1 MRRRRFL
8 AAWGTV
14 AATVTGSVSEIEHRI
29 RTRVYGAISA
39 DEVELQIA
47 ETNAPVDGGEQL
59 DVTLE
64 VENTGE
70 TAVRPE
76 IEAYLEGERTLTIE
90 TTVDAGETETLEDFS
105 FRAPPVVSDDT
116 VTIRFETAGDAV
128 EETVD
133 VLATE
138 TLDSEQT
145 SPDSEIT
152 VQPETTVHFEVDA
165 DLLGA
170 YGGRTRWFVDG
181 EFAGQS
187 FGPWNS
193 AYYSHRG
200 VDHWQTTF
208 ESPGTREVAAAVIG
222 TDETRRATWTVEVT
236 DDGPDAPVIEETD
249 PADESIE
256 FVRGESTEL
265 TLEVAYPDGELERVV
280 WWLGHADVILGE
292 SDVSGTED
300 VATLELDRACYGCPI
315 VTWVFGTDG
324 TTASES
330 PWVIDEV
337 VDEPEPE
344 LELTILETNDPVDA
358 GALLE
363 VTAELEN
370 RGTTDVT
377 QEVEL
382 IVGHDPEQ
390 VDAESVSVDGDASE
404 TVDLEFE
411 TATVRRTQA
420 FPARVETEDA
430 SDEVT
435 VEVIGEDEFG
445 IGVEILETNAPV
457 QTGER
462 LEVAAELE
470 NPHDTALS
478 REVQLVVGH
487 DPDVVETT
495 LVTLEPGERE
505 FLPME
510 YETAVVEQPQQ
521 FPVRVESEVDADEV
535 SVFVYVDDPPVLVS
549 ILETNDPIAAGDVLE
564 VAAEVENPTD
574 STTTDR
580 IELVVGHDPEL
591 VDDAAVEL
599 EGGESE
605 TVDLEFETATVPRT
619 QEFPVYVESDGDRDS
634 RTVRVI
640 GTEDEEVTI
649 GFSDCTQAEAVGE
662 FEADDELTVETL
674 FVDSAGVGNAH
685 YGLTFG
691 DDVDAPFSGT
701 VRFEVGDEFRI
712 DDGAEAVVVELPAA
726 GFGATIGTVFY
737 NWLEDDEIRAGN
749 PHDCVDE
756 RRPERPSIDLED
768 VSPGEDTHE
777 VTFASENPNDLE
789 LQGGAFVEGT
799 TDDNP
804 PPIEPGTQTFTV
816 AWSPESDD
824 ERLVW
829 EVDLGQYLYD
839 ETLRA
844 ETDLASEYDPTPTAT
859 LTVDDQ
865 AGDGETLL
873 VDEATAT
880 VAFHLE
886 AEYDDETTT
895 SEEFEAES
903 TIETYGF
910 ELDPPLEDDATV
922 EVRVRD
928 AETDEELA
936 AETIE
941 YTLDLEAPTV
951 EVAALDAPDA
961 IDAGETLEVT
971 AELENVGEETATQE
985 IALDVGAQ
993 EAVDTESIELAG
1005 GEAES
1010 ISLSHGT
1017 DPDDTGEVTIT
1028 VRSEDDE
1035 ATAQV
1040 TLEQP
1045 LEEASFAVTNVDAP
1059 AEAVVGDEV
1068 DVDATL
1074 ENEGEAAGEA
1084 TVSLEIDGQQAVDPQ
1099 SLSLDG
1105 GESAS
1110 VAFVYETTDDDVGD
1124 RTITVGTED
1133 DTASVTLTV
1142 LEAAPDDTLEEPA
1155 DDPPEEESPEPDPPD
1170 EEPPD
1175 EDPPEPPDEDPNGEP
1190 PEPEPPDEDPPEPE
1204 SPGEDSPEPPEP
1216 DPSPEGSS
1224 STAEPENEE

>member
-236 DDGPDAPVIEETD
+236 DEGIGAPVVEGTD

-265 TLEVAYPDGELERVV
+265 ALDVAYPDGELDRVI
-280 WWLGHADVILGE
+280 WWLGHADVILDE
-292 SDVSGTED
+292 SAVSGTED

-315 VTWVFGTDG
+315 VTWVFGADG

-330 PWVIDEV
+330 PWVIDEI
-337 VDEPEPE
+337 VDDPEPA
-344 LELTILETNDPVDA
+344 LDVTILETNDPVDT
-358 GALLE
+358 GETLE
-363 VTAELEN
+363 VTAALEN
-370 RGTTDVT
+370 RGESEVT
-377 QEVEL
+377 REVDL
-382 IVGHDPEQ
+382 IVGHDPEL
-390 VDAESVSVDGDASE
+390 VDTESVAVDGDASE

-435 VEVIGEDEFG
+435 VEVIGEEAVG
-445 IGVEILETNAPV
+445 IDVEILETNAPV
-457 QTGER
+457 RTGER
-462 LEVAAELE
+462 LEVAVGLG

-487 DPDVVETT
+487 DPDVVEATT
-495 LVTLEPGERE
+495 VTLEPGDRE
-505 FLPME
+505 FLTMG
-510 YETAVVEQPQQ
+510 YETAVVERPQQ
-521 FPVRVESEVDADEV
+521 FPVRVESEVDADEE
-535 SVFVYVDDPPVLVS
+535 SVFVYVDDPPLLVS
-549 ILETNDPIAAGDVLE
+549 ILETNDPVAAGDVLE
-564 VAAEVENPTD
+564 VTAEVENPAE
-574 STTTDR
+574 STVGGR

-605 TVDLEFETATVPRT
+605 LIDLEFETATVPRT
-619 QEFPVYVESDGDRDS
+619 QEFPVYVESDGDRAT

-649 GFSDCTQAEAVGE
+649 GFPDCTQAEAVGG
-662 FEADDELTVETL
+662 FEPGDELTVETL

-691 DDVDAPFSGT
+691 DDVDAPFTGT
-701 VRFEVGDEFRI
+701 VRFEIGEEFRI
-712 DDGAEAVVVELPAA
+712 DDGGEAVVVELPAA
-726 GFGATIGTVFY
+726 GFGATVGTAFY
-737 NWLEDDEIRAGN
+737 NWFEDDEIRERN

-768 VSPGEDTHE
+768 VSPGEEAHE
-777 VTFASENPNDLE
+777 VTFAAENPNDLE
-789 LQGGAFVEGT
+789 LQGGAYVEGT
-799 TDDNP
+799 TDDDP
-804 PPIEPGTQTFTV
+804 PRLEPGTQTFTA
-816 AWSPESDD
+816 AWTPESDD

-829 EVDLGQYLYD
+829 EIDLGQYLYD

-844 ETDLASEYDPTPTAT
+844 ETDPAGEYDPTPTAT

-880 VAFHLE
+880 VAFRLE
-886 AEYDDETTT
+886 AEYDDEATT

-903 TIETYGF
+903 TIEAYD
-910 ELDPPLEDDATV
+910 LDLEPPLEDDATV
-922 EVRVRD
+922 AVRVRD

-936 AETIE
+936 AEPIE
-941 YTLDLEAPTV
+941 Y
-951 EVAALDAPDA
+951 ALDREPPAVEITALDTADA
-961 IDAGETLEVT
+961 IEAGEPLEVT

-1005 GEAES
+1005 GETETT
-1010 ISLSHGT
+1010 ILSHET
-1017 DPDDTGEVTIT
+1017 EPDDAGEVTIT

-1035 ATAQV
+1035 VTAQV

-1045 LEEASFAVTNVDAP
+1045 LEAASFAVTNVDAP
-1059 AEAVVGDEV
+1059 AEVAVSDAI
-1068 DVDATL
+1068 DVDATI

-1084 TVSLEIDGQQAVDPQ
+1084 TISLEIDGQQAADPQ
-1099 SLSLDG
+1099 SLSLSG
-1105 GESAS
+1105 GETAS
-1110 VAFVYETTDDDVGD
+1110 VAFAYGTTDADVGD
-1124 RTITVGTED
+1124 RTVTVRTED
-1133 DTASVTLTV
+1133 DSASVPVTV
-1142 LEAAPDDTLEEPA
+1142 LEPEPDDELE
-1155 DDPPEEESPEPDPPD
+1155 DPDADPPD
-1170 EEPPD
+1170 EDPPDPPD
-1175 EDPPEPPDEDPNGEP
+1175 EDPPEPPDEDPPDP
-1190 PEPEPPDEDPPEPE
+1190 PDEASPDEDPPEPDPSDE
-1204 SPGEDSPEPPEP
+1204 DPPGEDPPGEDPPEV
-1216 DPSPEGSS
+1216 
-1224 STAEPENEE
+1224 EPENGE